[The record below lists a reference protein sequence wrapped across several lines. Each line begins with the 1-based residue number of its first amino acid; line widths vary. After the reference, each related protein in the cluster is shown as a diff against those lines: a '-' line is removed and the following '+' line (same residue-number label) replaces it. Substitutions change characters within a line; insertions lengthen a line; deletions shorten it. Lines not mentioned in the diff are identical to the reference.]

1 MKNIAND
8 KFNDNS
14 RKTLVHRGNKF
25 KIPCYTLEE
34 EGGGKEGGLGWKRVR
49 GGLMTQIID
58 RIITFSITKKDLTEK
73 NLFKSLYLYIES
85 FIQFDH
91 FSFIFLKLVAAV
103 EQIRFEFLNHLFL
116 NWV

>member
-34 EGGGKEGGLGWKRVR
+34 EGGGKEGGLG
-49 GGLMTQIID
+49 
-58 RIITFSITKKDLTEK
+58 
-73 NLFKSLYLYIES
+73 
-85 FIQFDH
+85 
-91 FSFIFLKLVAAV
+91 
-103 EQIRFEFLNHLFL
+103 
-116 NWV
+116 